1 MDQGSVATERGA
13 LREACVSSL
22 NRSYFRHEYSPSPV
36 VSSQSHLIPDLRVF
50 LIYLK
55 NTVFPDKDLS
65 KIWDQFWCVLA
76 TVAKFYTQP
85 EVAPIKLELECS
97 TIKHFSD

>member
-36 VSSQSHLIPDLRVF
+36 VSGQSHLIPDPL
-50 LIYLK
+50 
-55 NTVFPDKDLS
+55 TVIP
-65 KIWDQFWCVLA
+65 IP
-76 TVAKFYTQP
+76 VANGSG
-85 EVAPIKLELECS
+85 IS
-97 TIKHFSD
+97 SGS